1 MSPFK
6 ERKGNDFF
14 YHSLPVM
21 FHCLCEKR
29 YFPNISNS
37 QNNWRIRKR
46 HISGSEEKKRER
58 EREMKRETL
67 QTSDHRPSFAMTT
80 SRPTARKRL
89 CVSKHFETKREKTLK
104 KRFESAIACLNLA
117 PVFEFK
123 EKVFKTICAGACV

>member
-1 MSPFK
+1 MSEHVGACQNMSPFE
-6 ERKGNDFF
+6 ERKGAFF

-58 EREMKRETL
+58 EREMKREIFPTADSRPP
-67 QTSDHRPSFAMTT
+67 TVVRNDHFSDH
-80 SRPTARKRL
+80 
-89 CVSKHFETKREKTLK
+89 CQ
-104 KRFESAIACLNLA
+104 
-117 PVFEFK
+117 
-123 EKVFKTICAGACV
+123 